1 MSMNTAAPLADEL
14 ERLLATDELPADA
27 RAIPGPML
35 RSELEE
41 DDDDLFGDDDV
52 SEFDDDDEEL
62 AVEEDDDDDDLD
74 DEEFESEL
82 SV

>member
-1 MSMNTAAPLADEL
+1 MSMTTTAPLADEL

-27 RAIPGPML
+27 RAIPAPML

-62 AVEEDDDDDDLD
+62 AVEEDDDELD

>member
-14 ERLLATDELPADA
+14 ERLLATDELPAGA
-27 RAIPGPML
+27 RAIPVPTL

-41 DDDDLFGDDDV
+41 DDDDLYGDDDV

-62 AVEEDDDDDDLD
+62 AVEDDDDLD
-74 DEEFESEL
+74 DEDFESEL

>member
-1 MSMNTAAPLADEL
+1 MSMTTAAPLADEL
-14 ERLLATDELPADA
+14 ERLLATDRLSAGA
-27 RAIPGPML
+27 RANPVPMT

-52 SEFDDDDEEL
+52 SELDDDDEEL
-62 AVEEDDDDDDLD
+62 AVENEDDDELD